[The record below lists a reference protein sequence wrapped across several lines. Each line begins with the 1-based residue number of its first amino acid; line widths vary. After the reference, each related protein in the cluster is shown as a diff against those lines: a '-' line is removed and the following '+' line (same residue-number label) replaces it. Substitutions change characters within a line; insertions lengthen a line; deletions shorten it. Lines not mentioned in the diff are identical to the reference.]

1 MYHCLANLYDSQ
13 AWFKHSLQQSGRHAE
28 ESSIMNIS
36 SCYLHNADMCNKS
49 SDPDEHICFYICP
62 LSLQSDLLLTHLWLA
77 SQDAGTIQVLP
88 VYLQR
93 GYSTDVQLEAL
104 HAMYNMCKISPTRQE
119 AAALAGVVPLLV
131 KLAVS
136 PPSESGEAPSTAPQS
151 PAQMSGSDAA
161 TSNGEE
167 VASVSGR
174 GPYPLRPLAV
184 SLLCGMAHSTHRTR
198 HELWAH
204 NVVALLLDLLKEEVI
219 LSNSPS
225 SSRVQFGPNTKWYLQ
240 TGFTFVV
247 VMGSYAVEHYYRLH
261 YRLTSFLNVS
271 FILPNPKAVVP
282 AFSSPFPLP
291 CCFPLLRSYR
301 SGGLHLFQHVYSM
314 CLYIL
319 SV

>member
-1 MYHCLANLYDSQ
+1 MQTSTAV
-13 AWFKHSLQQSGRHAE
+13 
-28 ESSIMNIS
+28 
-36 SCYLHNADMCNKS
+36 
-49 SDPDEHICFYICP
+49 FYICP
-62 LSLQSDLLLTHLWLA
+62 LSLHSDMLLTHLWLA

-136 PPSESGEAPSTAPQS
+136 PPSESGEAPSTAPQP
-151 PAQMSGSDAA
+151 PAQMSGSNAT

-167 VASVSGR
+167 VATVSGR

-184 SLLCGMAHSTHRTR
+184 SLLCGMAHSTHQTR

-282 AFSSPFPLP
+282 AFSSP
-291 CCFPLLRSYR
+291 PLLLPTSQVLQVRGPPPISAC
-301 SGGLHLFQHVYSM
+301 V
-314 CLYIL
+314 
-319 SV
+319 

>member
-1 MYHCLANLYDSQ
+1 MPVTFASRLLPATEWQICRRHLSHEHQLLLLAQCRHVVTKAVIQTSMSCL
-13 AWFKHSLQQSGRHAE
+13 
-28 ESSIMNIS
+28 
-36 SCYLHNADMCNKS
+36 
-49 SDPDEHICFYICP
+49 FYICP
-62 LSLQSDLLLTHLWLA
+62 LSLQSDMLLTHLLLA
-77 SQDAGTIQVLP
+77 PQDAGTIQVLP

-136 PPSESGEAPSTAPQS
+136 PPSESGEAPSTASQP
-151 PAQMSGSDAA
+151 PAQMPGSSAA

-167 VASVSGR
+167 VATVSGR

-225 SSRVQFGPNTKWYLQ
+225 SCCVQFGPDSKCDLQ

-247 VMGSYAVEHYYRLH
+247 VTGSYAVKHTYRLS
-261 YRLTSFLNVS
+261 YS
-271 FILPNPKAVVP
+271 IP
-282 AFSSPFPLP
+282 ACITQVTHAQACSSCLL
-291 CCFPLLRSYR
+291 FPLLAPLLPHTSQVVQVRGPPPISAC
-301 SGGLHLFQHVYSM
+301 V
-314 CLYIL
+314 
-319 SV
+319 